1 MRLFVE
7 AVLDESAIGAAWS
20 AGRAL
25 ARQQSF
31 PDRRVRWVGR
41 GALHLTLRF
50 LGEVDTADGARVS
63 AIGEALGRLERSGGF
78 ELRLDRI
85 GAFGG
90 RRPRVI
96 WVGFAADQGLDR
108 LRRQRA
114 ALDAA
119 LAVIGIEAEPAAFRP
134 HLTIGRVR
142 RQASPD
148 DLMRIDQAVQRA
160 APLRVITTVNRVA
173 LVHSTLTPAGPRYR
187 RLAFA
192 DL

>member
-50 LGEVDTADGARVS
+50 LGEVDAVRVS
-63 AIGEALGRLERSGGF
+63 AMAEALERLERSGGF

-108 LRRQRA
+108 LRRQRT

-119 LAVIGIEAEPAAFRP
+119 LAAIGIEAEPAAFRP

-160 APLRVITTVNRVA
+160 ARLRVITTVNRVA